1 MSLSNLSSI
10 AKIILLSYA
19 IEIKHRI
26 AHRCMV
32 TSRMREKKISRV
44 EIKARAQMDL
54 RLPAKR
60 SGLRQLLGT
69 G

>member
-1 MSLSNLSSI
+1 
-10 AKIILLSYA
+10 
-19 IEIKHRI
+19 
-26 AHRCMV
+26 MV